1 MAQNNFNNGPG
12 GRLKREEKKNLINFS
27 FLNPKNWGVKD
38 YSDAGNFS
46 QAYQSAKKS
55 GEEEFMWQGERYNT
69 NYAGT
74 PRQEVGAYGIK
85 GKPLSKKQIEDVA
98 TVSVFPPLSD
108 YLPGHMAASI
118 KNNQVS
124 VDYSSQGNR
133 PFGTYTG
140 SELKGSPSFYNTYG
154 VDQQKFYEKAGSLP
168 SGHPLLEDSRPSD
181 WNLFTNNCADNVCDA
196 LGIERSKG
204 ITTPW
209 GAMDRAKEK
218 YPSMDVT
225 GRTRDDYKEMATR
238 LEKEDPKKVL
248 SQAKNIL
255 GIASSPDLQE
265 KNWGEYLSPSRE
277 LVKSLQVALA
287 KEGYKLPNSEAPNA
301 YRTGMSFDG
310 VFGPETKAALED
322 YQKRTQGSPTII
334 APVKRP

>member
-1 MAQNNFNNGPG
+1 MAQNNDSPG
-12 GRLKREEKKNLINFS
+12 KRLKREEKKNLINFS

-46 QAYQSAKKS
+46 KAYQSAKKS
-55 GEEEFMWQGERYNT
+55 GEEEFMWNGERYNT
-69 NYAGT
+69 KYAGT
-74 PRQEVGAYGIK
+74 PRQEVGAYGIA
-85 GKPLSKKQIEDVA
+85 GKPLSKKQVDDVA
-98 TVSVFPPLSD
+98 TVSVFPPFSD
-108 YLPGHMAASI
+108 FLPGHMAASI
-118 KNNQVS
+118 NNNQVS
-124 VDYSSQGNR
+124 VDYSAFGNR
-133 PFGTYTG
+133 PLGTDQTNYTTG
-140 SELKGSPSFYNTYG
+140 ITSPSFYNTYG
-154 VDQQKFYEKAGSLP
+154 IDRQKFYEKAGSLP
-168 SGHPLLEDSRPSD
+168 APMLGENTKSD

-196 LGIERSKG
+196 LGIERSKV

-209 GAMDRAKEK
+209 GSMDKAKEK
-218 YPSMDVT
+218 YPTMDVT
-225 GRTRDDYKEMATR
+225 GRTRDDYMEMAGR

-265 KNWGEYLSPSRE
+265 KNWGEYLPPSRE
-277 LVKSLQVALA
+277 LVKSLQVALS

-310 VFGPETKAALED
+310 IFGPETKAALED
-322 YQKRTQGSPTII
+322 YQKRTQGRPTIV